1 MVRARWMSLMVL
13 ASLLFACGCCS
24 CWPERPLFGRR
35 CCRNGNGNGMECCG
49 MTPGETIVSEGP
61 VLDAA
66 PGPPGTVLNAPAPT
80 TAPQLS
86 PPPTRLT
93 PQPAQTMPYQ
103 PTKRAA
109 S

>member
-1 MVRARWMSLMVL
+1 MSLVVV
-13 ASLLFACGCCS
+13 AHLLFACGCCC

-35 CCRNGNGNGMECCG
+35 CCQNGGNGNGMECCG

-61 VLDAA
+61 VLDAT
-66 PGPPGTVLNAPAPT
+66 PGPPGTVLNAPAPSV
-80 TAPQLS
+80 APQLS
-86 PPPTRLT
+86 PPPRLT